1 MTIYGAEKVLERE
14 EATRNI
20 KRKFASAGAK
30 YVPSS
35 IQEIQL
41 GTTLEIA
48 QQSRVSFDPDNKL
61 GDEATLEEEIENR
74 EEIEE
79 KIDEVKNET
88 AKTVGVADVASA
100 LVVFSTHISS
110 LCVFLKQLN

>member
-20 KRKFASAGAK
+20 KRKVASAGAK

-41 GTTLEIA
+41 GTTLDIA
-48 QQSRVSFDPDNKL
+48 QQSRVSFDPDNTL
-61 GDEATLEEEIENR
+61 GEEATLEEEIIENR
-74 EEIEE
+74 DEIED

-88 AKTVGVADVASA
+88 AETAGVADVASA

-110 LCVFLKQLN
+110 LCVFFKNS